1 MNVSHAYHDTH
12 VLRSAEY
19 EVASRLTHLRL
30 ELALAMQTLRTSAGL
45 TQKEVAD
52 RLGVNQPA
60 VAKLERVGD
69 HKIESVVRYLG
80 ELGAELMIAVRQGDD
95 LVQVSDDQDRLLVA
109 LPRDVD
115 DWAAAA
121 DMDLEAF
128 VAQALR
134 DARAKTQRYEI
145 HGGTID
151 VDPSAYSPYSDAI
164 VRAA

>member
-1 MNVSHAYHDTH
+1 MSERHASHDTH
-12 VLRSAEY
+12 EAKSTEY
-19 EVASRLTHLRL
+19 QVASRLTHLRL

-45 TQKEVAD
+45 TQREVAD

-69 HKIESVVRYLG
+69 HKFESVVRYLG
-80 ELGAELMIAVRQGDD
+80 ELGAELMVAVRQGDD
-95 LVQVSDDQDRLLVA
+95 LVQVSDDRERLLVA

-128 VAQALR
+128 VTQALR
-134 DARAKTQRYEI
+134 DACAKTKRYAI
-145 HGGTID
+145 RGGTFD
-151 VDPSAYSPYSDAI
+151 VDPSA
-164 VRAA
+164 